1 MTQLESVLRA
11 AIAALDDAGVP
22 FALIGGLAV
31 SVRTEPRF
39 TRDADLAVAVA
50 DDPEAEAVVRQFQ
63 TVGFG
68 VSALVEQNA
77 TGRLA
82 TVRLAPMAAPDGGVI
97 DLLFASSGVE
107 PEVVSAAEPIEILP
121 SLVVPVARVGHL
133 IALKLLARDDLTRPQ
148 DIADLRALLR
158 HVSPTELT
166 LARDAIALITSRGFN
181 RGRDLSAALD
191 DAGLG
196 RV

>member
-11 AIAALDDAGVP
+11 AIAALDDAG
-22 FALIGGLAV
+22 
-31 SVRTEPRF
+31 
-39 TRDADLAVAVA
+39 
-50 DDPEAEAVVRQFQ
+50 
-63 TVGFG
+63 VGFG

-82 TVRLAPMAAPDGGVI
+82 TVRLAPADAPEGGVI
-97 DLLFASSGVE
+97 VLLFASSGVE
-107 PEVVSAAEPIEILP
+107 PEIVSAAEPIEILP

-133 IALKLLARDDLTRPQ
+133 IALKLLARDDVTRPQ
-148 DIADLRALLR
+148 DTVDLRALLR
-158 HVSPTELT
+158 CASPAELT

-191 DAGLG
+191 DVGLG
-196 RV
+196 LV